1 GDGRAGGPLVFRLP
15 LTGCSLPVP
24 AVQGNPG
31 RPPKDHVSKPWQAPA
46 PAAPRA
52 WEGVS
57 ALSFEQRLAELG
69 IRLPGVPRPVA
80 AYVPGVQA
88 GNLVFTSGQIPF
100 VDGRLAFQGKVGAD
114 LTVEQ
119 GKEAARACALN
130 ALAVVRDLA
139 GSLDRVKR
147 VVKLLVFV
155 NSAPGFTEQP
165 QVANGASE
173 LMLEIFGDAG
183 RHARSAVGAGELP
196 LNAAVEVELVVELH
210 D

>member
-1 GDGRAGGPLVFRLP
+1 
-15 LTGCSLPVP
+15 
-24 AVQGNPG
+24 
-31 RPPKDHVSKPWQAPA
+31 VSKPWQAPA

-52 WEGVS
+52 WGGVS